1 MYFVYIKGGNM
12 RKIKFKTNFKCSGCV
27 DKAKPI
33 LDENSQISNW
43 EVDLKN
49 PDKVLIIEAEN
60 LDKQRLIR
68 SVSEVGYKLE
78 EI

>member
-1 MYFVYIKGGNM
+1 MSIFIKGGNM

-27 DKAKPI
+27 DKAKPV
-33 LDENSQISNW
+33 LDENPQISNW
-43 EVDLKN
+43 DVDLKSA
-49 PDKVLIIEAEN
+49 DKLLTIEAEN

-68 SVSEVGYKLE
+68 AVGKVGYRLE

>member
-1 MYFVYIKGGNM
+1 MRMYFVYIKGGNM

-43 EVDLKN
+43 EVDLK
-49 PDKVLIIEAEN
+49 
-60 LDKQRLIR
+60 IR
-68 SVSEVGYKLE
+68 TRC
-78 EI
+78 